1 MLWKKGRRSDN
12 VVDARGDGGGSGG
25 SGGGGMRMGGK
36 GLSLT
41 AVVLIV
47 GFGLLTGQDPMQI
60 LGELTGQSQQAA
72 PVDTSQRKA
81 PPANDEQA
89 EFVSTVLGDTED
101 TWKQIF
107 QQGGQTYKEPKL
119 VLFSGQVQ
127 SACGHATAASGPFYC
142 PADQQVY
149 LDMAFFRE
157 MSQRFGA
164 AGDFAQ
170 AYVIAHEV
178 GHHVQTLLG
187 VSDQVQQARQSGQ
200 RMEGANGLLVRQEL
214 QADCFA
220 GVWAFNG
227 QKRLNWLEP
236 GDIEEALNAA
246 NAIGDDRLQ
255 QQGQGRVVPDSF
267 THGTSAQRV
276 RWFKA
281 GFAQGQIDQCDT
293 FGAKSL

>member
-12 VVDARGDGGGSGG
+12 VVDARGDGGG

-227 QKRLNWLEP
+227 QKRLNWLES